1 MSSTINRTGSSSH
14 SPGGIAA
21 NTERTHETRN
31 QGQAPTI
38 RRQESQG
45 VIIGGLQSL
54 RRMGSG
60 LLRSNRQPGGEVPP
74 VPPLPPEFAA
84 STSNRRHSVDS
95 VSVTSTLIEGLNTL
109 GYDEQR
115 PSRASGDGQIT
126 GPSRESGVSRMGRA
140 MKRVG
145 HTPQEKLNA
154 TSRDETAR
162 GDSAKLQQALANGAD
177 PTAQSSEHKNNA
189 FHFLA
194 KNPTTDTIRLLRDWG
209 LTNSDR
215 KRLLGPALRAL
226 NSEGRSPLHVM
237 QFNIGRAHE
246 ANDGKSARLLTEAFN
261 QLSPYAE
268 NLENLVDSAGR
279 HLSEMQALGQT
290 AQLRSRQADQQIRRG
305 LQDAGLV

>member
-1 MSSTINRTGSSSH
+1 MSSINKAGSSSH

-21 NTERTHETRN
+21 NTEQTHETRN

-45 VIIGGLQSL
+45 VIIGRLQSL

-74 VPPLPPEFAA
+74 VPPLPPGFAA

-126 GPSRESGVSRMGRA
+126 GPSRESRVSRMGRA
-140 MKRVG
+140 MTRVG
-145 HTPQEKLNA
+145 HTPPEKLNA
-154 TSRDETAR
+154 AARDEIAR
-162 GDSAKLQQALANGAD
+162 GDGAKLRQALANGAD

-194 KNPTTDTIRLLRDWG
+194 KNPTTDTIRILRDWG
-209 LTNSDR
+209 LTNPDR
-215 KRLLGPALRAL
+215 KPLLGDALRAL
-226 NSEGRSPLHVM
+226 NSKGRSPLHVM

-261 QLSPYAE
+261 QLSPYAGS
-268 NLENLVDSAGR
+268 LENLVDGAGR
-279 HLSEMQALGQT
+279 HLSEMQALGQQAQVQRRRVDET
-290 AQLRSRQADQQIRRG
+290 AISN
-305 LQDAGLV
+305 LQDAGFL